1 MPPRVVVTAPAPPLL
16 AGLLGVF
23 LRAERSTPGLA
34 RRLTRALGCTP
45 ISQAIEVVVADSGR
59 PLRFDRKHQKLTVNT
74 EHESIRAVV
83 GAGDDTS
90 LIAAALSEINRE
102 DDTFNDAEEVRALFA
117 LLADLA
123 ASPP

>member
-1 MPPRVVVTAPAPPLL
+1 M
-16 AGLLGVF
+16 
-23 LRAERSTPGLA
+23 
-34 RRLTRALGCTP
+34 
-45 ISQAIEVVVADSGR
+45 
-59 PLRFDRKHQKLTVNT
+59 NT